1 MTPSDAGI
9 YFFICGIKTSNF
21 KKRGAEMRKSNFFR
35 LAAAFGLVL
44 AVAAPS
50 AYAAGERT
58 GAGADVEKFKTQIQE
73 NTDLSQADIDAIEPQ
88 LNEFAQHD
96 ADPQAV
102 SDLAKTAVDNDCT
115 GPCLRDV
122 LASMSSA
129 MQRGLSDTDAH
140 DMVSQTLR
148 DQVQA
153 REGEVAD
160 PADLGSDIRA
170 SVDSQLAGMPGGEG
184 AMDGGTTGGGAA
196 GGTMSGDAGQTG
208 QSY

>member
-1 MTPSDAGI
+1 MLVYT
-9 YFFICGIKTSNF
+9 FFICGIKTSNF

-35 LAAAFGLVL
+35 LAAAFGLL
-44 AVAAPS
+44 FAVAAPS

-73 NTDLSQADIDAIEPQ
+73 DTDLSQSDIDAIEPQ
-88 LNEFAQHD
+88 LNEFAQRD

-122 LASMSSA
+122 LASMSTA
-129 MQRGLSDTDAH
+129 MQMGLSDSDAH

-153 REGEVAD
+153 REGEVTD

-170 SVDSQLAGMPGGEG
+170 SVDSQLAGMPGGEPG
-184 AMDGGTTGGGAA
+184 AMGGGAADGGTA

-208 QSY
+208 KAY

>member
-1 MTPSDAGI
+1 
-9 YFFICGIKTSNF
+9 
-21 KKRGAEMRKSNFFR
+21 MRNSKFFR
-35 LAAAFGLVL
+35 FAAAFGLIF

-50 AYAAGERT
+50 AYAAGEK
-58 GAGADVEKFKTQIQE
+58 AGGGGDVEQFKSQIQE

-88 LNEFAQHD
+88 LNEFAQRD

-129 MQRGLSDTDAH
+129 MQSGLSDSDAH

-160 PADLGSDIRA
+160 PAELGSDIRA
-170 SVDSQLAGMPGGEG
+170 SVDSQLAGMPGGEPGMGGG
-184 AMDGGTTGGGAA
+184 AMDGGTA
-196 GGTMSGDAGQTG
+196 GGTMGGDAGQTG
-208 QSY
+208 QAY